1 MKYMWMIVFLVLP
14 FIGLGYALWHI
25 WRILPFSNVVKYVV
39 ITACIAA
46 FLTFFLSFT
55 GLTDN
60 LPLSVA
66 SVVYETGTSALII
79 MLYLVMLFLLL
90 DIAHLCHIIPKGWLQ
105 SNACSSVAVLL
116 IIVAILV
123 YGNINYNNKRRIEL
137 PLEAYFGIGED
148 PVKIVLLSDLHLG
161 YGNRRADFAKWVDK
175 VNAEKPDLILIG
187 GDIIDMS
194 IKPLLEENVAE
205 EFKRFNA
212 PVYAC
217 LGNHEY
223 YSGKERSI
231 DFYKRAGINLLID
244 SVATIGKISIIGR
257 DDRTNGNKK
266 SVDELIKGVPQLNY
280 TILLDHQPYNLREAD
295 FAGIDF
301 QFSGHTHRGQVW
313 PVSLIT
319 DHIFEKSYGYLRRWN
334 TDYYVSSGIGIWG
347 GKFRIGTCS
356 EYVVAT
362 VTSRKKE
369 QKQY

>member
-1 MKYMWMIVFLVLP
+1 MWMMVFLMLP
-14 FIGLGYALWHI
+14 LIGLSYTLWHI
-25 WRILPFSNVVKYVV
+25 WQILPFSNVVKYVV
-39 ITACIAA
+39 VASCIVA
-46 FLTFFLSFT
+46 FLTLFLSFT
-55 GLTDN
+55 CLTDK
-60 LPLSVA
+60 LPLSIA

-79 MLYLVMLFLLL
+79 ILYLVMLFLLL
-90 DIAHLCHIIPKGWLQ
+90 DIARLCHIIPKGWLCA
-105 SNACSSVAVLL
+105 NAYTSVAVLL
-116 IIVAILV
+116 VIVAILV
-123 YGNINYNNKRRIEL
+123 YGNINFNNKRRIEL
-137 PLEAYFGIGED
+137 SLEAYFGIGEE
-148 PVKIVLLSDLHLG
+148 PVKLVLLSDLHLG

-175 VNAEKPDLILIG
+175 VNAEKPDIILIG

-194 IKPLLEENVAE
+194 KKPLLEENVAE

-223 YSGKERSI
+223 YSGKESALE
-231 DFYKRAGINLLID
+231 FYKKAEINLLID

-257 DDRTNGNKK
+257 DDRTNGNRK
-266 SVDELIKGVPQLNY
+266 SVDELVKNVPQLNY
-280 TILLDHQPYNLREAD
+280 MILLDHQPYNLREAD

-319 DHIFEKSYGYLRRWN
+319 DYIFEKSHGYLRRWD

-347 GKFRIGTCS
+347 GKFRIGTYS

-362 VTSRKKE
+362 ITSSKKS
-369 QKQY
+369 